1 MTKQEG
7 AAQESPGQV
16 ADVGTQ
22 PAPASEAAPD
32 NPQGAETD
40 ALRRA
45 LEDAEQK
52 AQTHYEQLLRAHAEL
67 ENLRRR
73 TERDLANAHKYA
85 LEKFALELL
94 PVRDSLKL
102 GLAAAGE
109 ANADVAGLREG
120 MALTLRM
127 LTAAMEKF
135 GITELNPAG
144 DRFNPELHQAM
155 AVLPS
160 DAEPNTVLT
169 VHQHGYRLHDRLIR
183 PAMVVVSG
191 PKAESGG
198 APARENSGDVG
209 QNP

>member
-1 MTKQEG
+1 MMNQEG
-7 AAQESPGQV
+7 AAQESSGETTATTGSGAV
-16 ADVGTQ
+16 EGSGV
-22 PAPASEAAPD
+22 APD
-32 NPQGAETD
+32 NPQTGEMD

-52 AQTHYEQLLRAHAEL
+52 ARDHYDQMLRAHAEFD
-67 ENLRRR
+67 NLRRR

-102 GLAAAGE
+102 GLAAADD
-109 ANADVAGLREG
+109 ANANVTGLREG
-120 MALTLRM
+120 MELTLRM

-144 DRFNPELHQAM
+144 DKFNPELHQAM

-183 PAMVVVSG
+183 PAMVVVAG
-191 PKAESGG
+191 PRPGDAGNETVPQTG
-198 APARENSGDVG
+198 AST
-209 QNP
+209 